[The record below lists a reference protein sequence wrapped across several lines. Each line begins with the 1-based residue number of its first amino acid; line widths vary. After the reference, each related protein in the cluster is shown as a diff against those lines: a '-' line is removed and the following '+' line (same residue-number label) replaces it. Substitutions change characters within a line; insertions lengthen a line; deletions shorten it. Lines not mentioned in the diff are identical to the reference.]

1 MSYYQQVKFNLIY
14 IYLKNLLFFL
24 LKQKIMKPVL
34 NFIDTWGIRMMF
46 FLVIIIFFKT
56 CTTNTRVDRVNESVD
71 SLSVNFRKEIKV
83 EGLKSEKRA
92 IQASDRKI
100 MDVNRQTE
108 IDQEISK
115 LEK

>member
-1 MSYYQQVKFNLIY
+1 
-14 IYLKNLLFFL
+14 
-24 LKQKIMKPVL
+24 MKSVL
-34 NFIDTWGIRMMF
+34 NFIDVWGNRIIF
-46 FLVIIIFFKT
+46 FLVIIVFFKT
-56 CTTNTRVDRVNESVD
+56 CTTNTRIERVNESVD
-71 SLSVNFRKEIKV
+71 SLSVNLRKEIKI

>member
-1 MSYYQQVKFNLIY
+1 MIKLT
-14 IYLKNLLFFL
+14 
-24 LKQKIMKPVL
+24 QKIMKAIL
-34 NFIDTWGIRMMF
+34 NFIDAWGVRIMF
-46 FLVIIIFFKT
+46 LLVVIIFFKT
-56 CTTNTRVDRVNESVD
+56 CTTNTKVQNVNDSVD
-71 SLSVNFRKEIKV
+71 TLSVKLRKEIKI

-100 MDVNRQTE
+100 LDVNRQTE

>member
-1 MSYYQQVKFNLIY
+1 MIKLI
-14 IYLKNLLFFL
+14 
-24 LKQKIMKPVL
+24 QKIMKTIL
-34 NFIDTWGIRMMF
+34 NFIDAWGVRIMF

-56 CTTNTRVDRVNESVD
+56 CTTNTRVQNVNDSVD
-71 SLSVNFRKEIKV
+71 SLSVKLRKEIKI

-100 MDVNRQTE
+100 LDVNRQTE

>member
-1 MSYYQQVKFNLIY
+1 
-14 IYLKNLLFFL
+14 
-24 LKQKIMKPVL
+24 MKAVL
-34 NFIDTWGIRMMF
+34 NFIDAWGVRIMF
-46 FLVIIIFFKT
+46 VLVIITFFKT
-56 CTTNTRVDRVNESVD
+56 CTTNTRIQNVNDSVD
-71 SLSVNFRKEIKV
+71 SLSVKLRKEIKI

-100 MDVNRQTE
+100 LDVNRQTE

>member
-1 MSYYQQVKFNLIY
+1 
-14 IYLKNLLFFL
+14 
-24 LKQKIMKPVL
+24 MKSIL
-34 NFIDTWGIRMMF
+34 NFIDTWGIRVMF

-56 CTTNTRVDRVNESVD
+56 CTTNTRVENVNESID
-71 SLSVNFRKEIKV
+71 SLSVKLRKEIKI

-115 LEK
+115 LDK

>member
-1 MSYYQQVKFNLIY
+1 
-14 IYLKNLLFFL
+14 
-24 LKQKIMKPVL
+24 MKAIL
-34 NFIDTWGIRMMF
+34 NFIDAWGVRIMF
-46 FLVIIIFFKT
+46 LLVVIIFFKT
-56 CTTNTRVDRVNESVD
+56 CTTNTKVQNVNDSVD
-71 SLSVNFRKEIKV
+71 SLSVELRKEIKI

-100 MDVNRQTE
+100 LDVNRQTE

>member
-1 MSYYQQVKFNLIY
+1 MIKLI
-14 IYLKNLLFFL
+14 
-24 LKQKIMKPVL
+24 QKIMKAIL
-34 NFIDTWGIRMMF
+34 NFIDAWGVRIMF
-46 FLVIIIFFKT
+46 LLVIIIFFKT
-56 CTTNTRVDRVNESVD
+56 CTTNTKVQNVNDSVD
-71 SLSVNFRKEIKV
+71 SLSVELRKEIKI

-100 MDVNRQTE
+100 LDVNRQTE

>member
-1 MSYYQQVKFNLIY
+1 V
-14 IYLKNLLFFL
+14 
-24 LKQKIMKPVL
+24 V
-34 NFIDTWGIRMMF
+34 
-46 FLVIIIFFKT
+46 IIFFKT
-56 CTTNTRVDRVNESVD
+56 CTTNTKIQNVNDSVD
-71 SLSVNFRKEIKV
+71 SLSVKLIKEIKI

-100 MDVNRQTE
+100 LDVNRQTE

>member
-1 MSYYQQVKFNLIY
+1 
-14 IYLKNLLFFL
+14 
-24 LKQKIMKPVL
+24 MKSVL
-34 NFIDTWGIRMMF
+34 NFIDSWGNRIMF
-46 FLVIIIFFKT
+46 FLVIIVFFKT
-56 CTTNTRVDRVNESVD
+56 CTTNTRVERVNESID
-71 SLSVNFRKEIKV
+71 SLSVNLRKEIKI

>member
-1 MSYYQQVKFNLIY
+1 MIP
-14 IYLKNLLFFL
+14 I
-24 LKQKIMKPVL
+24 L
-34 NFIDTWGIRMMF
+34 NFIDAWGVRIMF

-56 CTTNTRVDRVNESVD
+56 CTTNTKVQNVNDSVD
-71 SLSVNFRKEIKV
+71 SLSVKLRKEIKI

-100 MDVNRQTE
+100 LDVNRQTE

>member
-1 MSYYQQVKFNLIY
+1 MIKLI
-14 IYLKNLLFFL
+14 
-24 LKQKIMKPVL
+24 QKIMKAIL
-34 NFIDTWGIRMMF
+34 NFIDAWGVRIMF
-46 FLVIIIFFKT
+46 FLVIIVFFKT
-56 CTTNTRVDRVNESVD
+56 CTTNTKVQNVNDSVD
-71 SLSVNFRKEIKV
+71 TLSVKLRKEIKI

-100 MDVNRQTE
+100 LDVNRQTE

>member
-1 MSYYQQVKFNLIY
+1 
-14 IYLKNLLFFL
+14 
-24 LKQKIMKPVL
+24 MKAIL
-34 NFIDTWGIRMMF
+34 NFIDAWGVRIMF
-46 FLVIIIFFKT
+46 LLVVIIFFKT
-56 CTTNTRVDRVNESVD
+56 CTTNTKVQNVNDSVD
-71 SLSVNFRKEIKV
+71 TLSVKLRKEIKI

-100 MDVNRQTE
+100 LDVNRQTE

>member
-1 MSYYQQVKFNLIY
+1 
-14 IYLKNLLFFL
+14 
-24 LKQKIMKPVL
+24 MKAIL
-34 NFIDTWGIRMMF
+34 NFIDAWGGRIMF
-46 FLVIIIFFKT
+46 FLVIIVFFKT
-56 CTTNTRVDRVNESVD
+56 CTTNTKVQNVNDSVD
-71 SLSVNFRKEIKV
+71 SLSVKLRKEIKI

-100 MDVNRQTE
+100 LDVNRQTE

>member
-1 MSYYQQVKFNLIY
+1 MK
-14 IYLKNLLFFL
+14 
-24 LKQKIMKPVL
+24 KIL
-34 NFIDTWGIRMMF
+34 NFVDSHGLRIMF
-46 FLVIIIFFKT
+46 FLVVITFLKT
-56 CTTNTRVDRVNESVD
+56 CNTNTKIENLNDSVD
-71 SLSVNFRKEIKV
+71 SLSVKLRKEIKL

-100 MDVNRQTE
+100 LDVNRQTE